1 MFFETGGFGSV
12 VEGREPFSQE
22 LESKDA
28 NYELERLIARL
39 EKASFYLRSLEG
51 EEEEILQSEQASFTI
66 KRITDPEDPALL
78 QMHEL
83 FFREFADEMDY
94 FPYVK
99 GWVKEEDISY
109 HAVLDREQRVIAA
122 ANSSYLILDPAN
134 AESILAIWFMAVDK
148 LYRSKRLANELYQDI
163 YRFALN
169 RSLEGKTKLKAI
181 VGEASHKELATIEQ
195 VLNREE
201 IGRKRVFYE
210 NKDRKF
216 CEVPYVSLPLKYN
229 LITGLPEEE
238 VQPNHLMIR
247 LLDGRQ
253 SMQVSEVVEMMRII
267 YAHSYAPM
275 EGDFLRLEGF
285 EQAKS
290 IFDSYLKTIEA
301 RLAEAKDGEVF
312 LLSAEERKQR
322 LGKVDLR

>member
-39 EKASFYLRSLEG
+39 EKASSYLRSLEG
-51 EEEEILQSEQASFTI
+51 EDEEILQSEQASFTI

-83 FFREFADEMDY
+83 FFREFAYEMDY

-122 ANSSYLILDPAN
+122 ANSSYLLLDSSTN

-148 LYRSKRLANELYQDI
+148 LYRGKRLANELYQDT
-163 YRFALN
+163 YKFALK
-169 RSLEGKTKLKAI
+169 RSLDGKTKLKAI

-210 NKDRKF
+210 NKDR
-216 CEVPYVSLPLKYN
+216 
-229 LITGLPEEE
+229 
-238 VQPNHLMIR
+238 R
-247 LLDGRQ
+247 
-253 SMQVSEVVEMMRII
+253 
-267 YAHSYAPM
+267 
-275 EGDFLRLEGF
+275 
-285 EQAKS
+285 
-290 IFDSYLKTIEA
+290 
-301 RLAEAKDGEVF
+301 
-312 LLSAEERKQR
+312 
-322 LGKVDLR
+322 